1 MNARGTSS
9 DASGAASDA
18 APRPSFDAAAFV
30 AKLPSRPGVYRMIGA
45 AGDVLYVGKASD
57 LKKRVSSYFQK
68 SGHEPRIAHMIGQ
81 VAGVEITVARSE
93 AEALILENN
102 LIKSMAPRYNIL
114 FRDDKSYPY
123 LMVAGGRFPRL
134 GFHRGAMDKANR
146 YYGPFPHA
154 GAVRSSIQLL
164 QRVFRLRTCEDS
176 VFQNRSRPCLLHQI
190 RRCTA
195 PCVGLID
202 EAAYAEDVAS
212 ANLFLEGRSDDVMK
226 RLEARMQS
234 ASDAMRYEEAAV
246 YRDQIQSLSRVSQRQ
261 YADTGAELDTDIVAV
276 LEEHGLVCVNLVMVR
291 GGRQLGDRSF
301 FPQNA
306 QGRERAEVL
315 RAFVAQHYL
324 ERPIPPVLVL
334 GEAADAEDLERL
346 LSEHAKRHVRVVVRP
361 IGERRAWLDAAHE
374 NARQALAQRLS
385 EQATQEVRLAAMREA
400 LGLPDTVQRIECF
413 DVSHTMGEA
422 TVASC
427 VVYDRK
433 DMRRGEYRRYNI
445 EGVTPGDD
453 YAALAQALSRRY
465 GRIAGGEG
473 VAPDLIFIDGGKGQV
488 SAAKQA
494 LVETGL
500 SDICLVGIAKGP
512 ERKPGLEELW
522 VGERMVQL
530 PPDHPGLHLV
540 QQVRDEA
547 HRFAI
552 TGHRARRGKKRVTST
567 LEGISG
573 IGAKRRRQLLT
584 RFGGLKGVM
593 GASIEDLAQVEG
605 ISRKLAEKIYQELHA
620 A

>member
-1 MNARGTSS
+1 MTPRGTS
-9 DASGAASDA
+9 ASGAVPDS
-18 APRPSFDAAAFV
+18 APRAPFDSAAFV
-30 AKLPSRPGVYRMIGA
+30 AKLPSRPGVYRMLGA
-45 AGDVLYVGKASD
+45 SGEVLYVGKAGD

-81 VAGVEITVARSE
+81 VAGVEITVTRSE

-123 LMVAGGRFPRL
+123 LMLSGGRFPRL

-154 GAVRSSIQLL
+154 GAVRESIQLL

-195 PCVGLID
+195 PCVGLV
-202 EAAYAEDVAS
+202 EEHSYGEDVAS
-212 ANLFLEGRSDDVMK
+212 ASLFLEGRSDDVVK
-226 RLEARMQS
+226 RLETRMQ
-234 ASDAMRYEEAAV
+234 AAADAMRYEEAAA
-246 YRDQIQSLSRVSQRQ
+246 YRDQLQSLSRVSQRQ
-261 YADTGAELDTDIVAV
+261 YADTGAEVDTDIVAV
-276 LEEHGLVCVNLVMVR
+276 VDEHGLVCVNLVMVR

-306 QGRERAEVL
+306 RGADRAEVL

-334 GEAADAEDLERL
+334 GEGADAEDLERL
-346 LSEHAKRHVRVVVRP
+346 LCEHAKRHVRVVTRP

-522 VGERMVQL
+522 VGDRSVQL
-530 PPDHPGLHLV
+530 APDHPGLHLV
-540 QQVRDEA
+540 QQIRDEA

-552 TGHRARRGKKRVTST
+552 TGHRARRGKKRMTST

-584 RFGGLKGVM
+584 RFGGLKGVL

>member
-1 MNARGTSS
+1 MTS
-9 DASGAASDA
+9 
-18 APRPSFDAAAFV
+18 SFDAAAFI
-30 AKLPSRPGVYRMIGA
+30 AKLPSRAGVYRMLGA
-45 AGDVLYVGKASD
+45 SGEVLYVGKAGD

-81 VAGVEITVARSE
+81 VAGVEITVTRSE

-123 LMVAGGRFPRL
+123 LMLSGGRFPRL

-154 GAVRSSIQLL
+154 GAVRESIQLL

-195 PCVGLID
+195 PCVGLVD
-202 EAAYAEDVAS
+202 EASYGEDVAS
-212 ANLFLEGRSDDVMK
+212 ASLFLEGRSDDVMK
-226 RLEARMQS
+226 RLEARMQG
-234 ASDAMRYEEAAV
+234 AADALRYEEAAA
-246 YRDQIQSLSRVSQRQ
+246 YRDQIQSLSRVSQKQ

-276 LEEHGLVCVNLVMVR
+276 VDEHGLVCVNLVMVR

-334 GEAADAEDLERL
+334 GEGGDAEDLERL
-346 LSEHAKRHVRVVVRP
+346 LSEHAKRHVRVVTRP

-400 LGLPDTVQRIECF
+400 LALPDTVQRIECF

-488 SAAKQA
+488 GAAKQA

-522 VGERMVQL
+522 VGERMLQL

-540 QQVRDEA
+540 QQIRDEA

-552 TGHRARRGKKRVTST
+552 TGHRARRGKKRMTST
-567 LEGISG
+567 LEGIDG